1 MKTMT
6 SMFLASAA
14 MLVLIVAAAITWG
27 GPRPIA
33 ALDSI
38 NAPFTKA
45 DFSDVPPPRHFT
57 ARDGTQLAW
66 LHYAPAGDPAATDT
80 RRRIVL
86 VHGSSARARSMHP
99 LARALARAGFTVDA
113 LDMRGH
119 GDSGPRG
126 RADHVGQ
133 LEDDVADFMQAVPHD
148 GPSTLAGFSSGGGF
162 VLRLAG
168 GLHQDLFDR
177 YLLLA
182 PFLHHA
188 APTQR
193 PDNGGWV
200 SVGLPRLIA
209 LSMLNRVG
217 IQAWNHLPVLR
228 FGLND
233 AAREFLTGSYDYTLA
248 TAFRP
253 RDDYRGDIRRARK
266 PMRIVAG
273 TQDELF
279 DTSRYAAEF
288 EDAAYPVT
296 VTLVDGVGHIGLTLD
311 ERAYPAII
319 AACRD

>member
-1 MKTMT
+1 MNKIANMILTT
-6 SMFLASAA
+6 AA
-14 MLVLIVAAAITWG
+14 ILVVMLAAAIALG
-27 GPRPIA
+27 GPGPIA

-38 NAPFTKA
+38 NAPFSKA
-45 DFSDVPPPRHFT
+45 DFSDVPAARHFM
-57 ARDGTQLAW
+57 ARDGTRLAW
-66 LHYAPAGDPAATDT
+66 LHYAPAGDTVTADS

-168 GLHQDLFDR
+168 GMHQDLFDR

-209 LSMLNRVG
+209 LGMLNRIG
-217 IQAWNHLPVLR
+217 IRAWNHLPVLR

-233 AAREFLTGSYDYTLA
+233 VARESLTGSYDYTLA

-266 PMRIVAG
+266 PIRVVAG
-273 TQDELF
+273 AQDELF
-279 DTSRYAAEF
+279 DSSRYAAEF
-288 EDAAYPVT
+288 ADAAHPVT
-296 VTLVDGVGHIGLTLD
+296 VTLVEGVNHIGLTLD
-311 ERAYPAII
+311 ERAYPAIV